1 MVEAM
6 QARRTLRTTSVLAL
20 VAALSPALSTRAAAR
35 QEATPADPFPPL
47 ELAADDPARAALELL
62 SEHVRAL
69 VEEDA
74 CVGAELHVIRGR
86 RTILHAS
93 HGWADREAE
102 RPLALDSIACVR
114 SMTKPLVGTA
124 VQMLLDE
131 GKLSLDTRVAEL
143 LPSFDRP
150 DTREITIEQLLTHT
164 GGLTMSAIA
173 QPLSTYGSVADVA
186 AEAAAHGLEH
196 APGTAFHYS
205 DAGADTLGA
214 VVAKVSGMAIEEFVQ
229 RRILDPL
236 GMSESLT
243 LLARDDPRRGRIP
256 SAYSGGPGSWER
268 HWGPDDEPM
277 FPLFLTSQGL
287 YATTRDYARFLALWM
302 DSGRVGEHRLL
313 SEEAVERGLTPRNRM
328 DYPSGFRDVATQY
341 AQQWMVY
348 LDEETGARRA
358 FGHNG
363 SDGTHAWAW
372 PEEDLIVLFFTQSRG
387 TTCGLA
393 LESVLQEL
401 LIDGDVEGYRARA
414 RRKAESLVGLE
425 RFEGLYLDEDNHRA
439 YYVVQAE
446 GSRLAIERPGKFH
459 VGLTP
464 TGEDGRFTLEGN
476 LELTFEASA
485 EGPSPAFLLPS
496 DVRVERQVRHVPQ
509 ADLPEV
515 DEVLERIR
523 AAHGVEHLAEL
534 GAVRMTGTIEI
545 PQRKLSGTVEL
556 LFDAERCRLVADLG
570 VTQSRLWVTA
580 DGRAFTQEGDAEPTE
595 AEGAA
600 RLGVLET
607 HPAYRHGGWER
618 SGRSVEVLRRI
629 EKEGRP
635 TLLLLR
641 TTSDEA
647 PGASKIVEEETG
659 LLRFEDRLE
668 QIPGVGILGVE
679 VGYGDFRPVGA
690 ATLPFEIRS
699 KYAFALLGEILVQY
713 EEAEVGVEVGDELD
727 PPVESGGR

>member
-1 MVEAM
+1 M
-6 QARRTLRTTSVLAL
+6 QVRRTFLSIPVLAL
-20 VAALSPALSTRAAAR
+20 AAAFTPALSTPAAAR
-35 QEATPADPFPPL
+35 QEPDPFPPL
-47 ELAADDPARAALELL
+47 ELAADDPARTALELL
-62 SEHVRAL
+62 SDHVRAL

-86 RTILHAS
+86 RTILHVS
-93 HGWADREAE
+93 HGRADRELE
-102 RPLALDSIACVR
+102 RPLALDSIHCVR

-131 GKLSLDTRVAEL
+131 GKLALDTRVAEL
-143 LPSFDRP
+143 LPAFDCP

-186 AEAAAHGLEH
+186 AEAAAHGLEFE
-196 APGTAFHYS
+196 PGTAFHYS

-214 VVAKVSGMAIEEFVQ
+214 VVAKVSGMPIEDFVTQ
-229 RRILDPL
+229 RILTPL
-236 GMSESLT
+236 GMTESLP
-243 LLARDDPRRGRIP
+243 LLTGLAGDDPRRARIP
-256 SAYSGGPGSWER
+256 SAYSGGPGAWAR

-302 DSGRVGEHRLL
+302 DGGRAGERRLV

-328 DYPSGFRDVATQY
+328 EYPSGFRDVATHY

-372 PEEDLIVLFFTQSRG
+372 PEEDLMVLFFTQSRG

-401 LIDGDVEGYRARA
+401 LIDGDVEGHRART
-414 RRKAESLVGLE
+414 RRKAESLAGLE
-425 RFEGLYLDEDNHRA
+425 RFEGLYLDETNSRA
-439 YYVVQAE
+439 YYVVTAD
-446 GSRLAIERPGKFH
+446 GSQLYIERPGKFR
-459 VGLTP
+459 VRLTP
-464 TGEDGRFTLEGN
+464 TGDDGRFILEGDTA
-476 LELTFEASA
+476 LTFETSA
-485 EGPSPAFLLPS
+485 DGPSPAFLFPS
-496 DVRVERQVRHVPQ
+496 GGQVEREVRHVPA
-509 ADLPEV
+509 ADLPDV
-515 DEVLERIR
+515 DAVLERIR
-523 AAHGVEHLAEL
+523 AAHGIEHLAEL
-534 GAVRMTGTIEI
+534 GTVRMTGTIEL

-556 LFDAERCRLVADLG
+556 LFDAERCRVAVDLG
-570 VTQSRLWVTA
+570 VARTTLWVTA

-600 RLGVLET
+600 RRDVLAT

-618 SGRSVEVLRRI
+618 MGLAVEVLRRI
-629 EKEGRP
+629 GNPDRP
-635 TLLLLR
+635 VLLLR
-641 TTSDEA
+641 TTSDDA
-647 PGASKIVEEETG
+647 ASASMIVEEETG
-659 LLRFEDRLE
+659 LLRQEDRLE

-679 VGYGDFRPVGA
+679 VSYGDFRPVGA

-699 KYAFALLGEILVQY
+699 KYAFALLGEINVQY

-727 PPVESGGR
+727 LPATPSSR